1 MSLGSFSVFKSVV
14 FALFLREIKT
24 RFGESRLG
32 YVWIILEPMMHIV
45 MLLLIFSFIQNR
57 MMPQVPFPLF
67 LITGLIPYFLFQH
80 IVNALIGSIP
90 ANLALFSYK
99 PVKPIAVYVTRTV
112 LEVLIYGTIFTLII
126 SFFWW
131 FDLAPVSIGFPLEL
145 IGVTAIIIVFS
156 VVIGIALSLLI
167 HKFPTLKMAVKIMMT
182 LLYFLSGIMYPL
194 WIVPSEYLVY
204 LEYNP
209 VLHLIEMFRE
219 SFFSYY
225 PIVEGISM
233 SLPFWTILI
242 VGYIA
247 MWFYTKRESLLR
259 SST

>member
-1 MSLGSFSVFKSVV
+1 
-14 FALFLREIKT
+14 
-24 RFGESRLG
+24 
-32 YVWIILEPMMHIV
+32 MHII
-45 MLLLIFSFIQNR
+45 MLLVMFSFIQSR
-57 MMPQVPFPLF
+57 MMPQVPFSLF
-67 LITGLIPYFLFQH
+67 LISGLIPYFLFQH

-99 PVKPIAVYVTRTV
+99 PVKPIAVYVTRTI

-126 SFFWW
+126 GCFWW
-131 FDLAPVSIGFPLEL
+131 FDFAPVSIGFPLEL
-145 IGVTAIIIVFS
+145 IGVTAMIILFS
-156 VVIGIALSLLI
+156 FVIGISFSILI
-167 HKFPTLKMAVKIMMT
+167 HKFPSLKMAVKIIMT
-182 LLYFLSGIMYPL
+182 LLYFASGIMYPL

-209 VLHLIEMFRE
+209 VLHLIELFRE

-225 PIVEGISM
+225 PIVEGISV
-233 SLPFWTILI
+233 SLPLWIILI
-242 VGYIA
+242 VGYIS